1 MQGPGA
7 LSRAAKRQKNSL
19 LARYSETLGEMML
32 RRQTEMAI
40 RAGRQEAE
48 LNARSKSAFLGA
60 MSHELRTPL
69 NAIIGFSDMMRE
81 PGAVSAA
88 DNAEYAGHIAKA
100 GRRLLDV
107 VSDVL
112 DMSKLE
118 SGSLALTKAPVAI
131 ADVAAAA
138 AEQVK
143 PDFDAKKQLLD
154 VRLDRSLRE
163 VEIDH
168 KRVRQILVNLLSNAS
183 KFTASGG
190 RVLLMARPIAD
201 GGVTIAIAD
210 TGIGMTHEAI
220 MLALKPFMQVDTSRA
235 RTQEGVGLG
244 LPLALGLARLH
255 GGTLHIDRPTSN
267 IAAPASVGATPNFR
281 ERRGMPAA
289 PPIRLAHI
297 VSVSGSH
304 AVALLE
310 RQDAITGADSRVQI
324 GGLVKVMTPVSAV
337 MGIVAAISAPMT
349 ASEGEVPAGLIE
361 INLMGEVAMDPG
373 KRLTFRRGVSALPS
387 LGDGVL
393 LADKH
398 DLTRVYAPPQAA
410 SIKIGSLFQDASVP
424 ARLLIDDLLSKHF
437 LVVGSTGSG
446 KSSAL
451 TCVLQRL
458 LAEHNHAHVVIL
470 DVHNEYAAS
479 FGGLVEPIS
488 LDNFHL
494 PFWML
499 DFPEMTAALVSRD
512 AHHDAEVEIL
522 AEGVVFAKKRY
533 SDSATSRS
541 GALVARK
548 SADSHVITV
557 DTPTPF
563 RMSDVIA
570 FIDEQLGRLE
580 RSQLMLPYRRL
591 RTRIETLVSDQRYNF
606 MFGSLSVQDTMGDV
620 LARLFRVPAEG
631 RPISVIDL
639 STVPPE
645 ILDVVI
651 SVISR
656 LAFDLA
662 VWSKGGLPML
672 LVCEEAHRYA
682 PADSQK
688 FVPTRHALSRIAKEG
703 RKYGLSLALVT
714 QRPSELDATIVSQCG
729 TAIVLRLSSE
739 RDQEVIR
746 GSTYEGMADL
756 IEFLPLLGD
765 REALVL
771 GQGVSMPMRVRFDD
785 IGKRVVPR
793 SGHASFSKGWK
804 TPNMDREGLD
814 AIVARWRNNGRD
826 RT

>member
-1 MQGPGA
+1 M
-7 LSRAAKRQKNSL
+7 
-19 LARYSETLGEMML
+19 
-32 RRQTEMAI
+32 
-40 RAGRQEAE
+40 
-48 LNARSKSAFLGA
+48 
-60 MSHELRTPL
+60 
-69 NAIIGFSDMMRE
+69 
-81 PGAVSAA
+81 
-88 DNAEYAGHIAKA
+88 
-100 GRRLLDV
+100 
-107 VSDVL
+107 
-112 DMSKLE
+112 
-118 SGSLALTKAPVAI
+118 
-131 ADVAAAA
+131 
-138 AEQVK
+138 
-143 PDFDAKKQLLD
+143 
-154 VRLDRSLRE
+154 
-163 VEIDH
+163 
-168 KRVRQILVNLLSNAS
+168 
-183 KFTASGG
+183 
-190 RVLLMARPIAD
+190 
-201 GGVTIAIAD
+201 
-210 TGIGMTHEAI
+210 
-220 MLALKPFMQVDTSRA
+220 
-235 RTQEGVGLG
+235 
-244 LPLALGLARLH
+244 
-255 GGTLHIDRPTSN
+255 TLHIERPPA
-267 IAAPASVGATPNFR
+267 AAPAAPPATSTPVFR
-281 ERRGMPAA
+281 ERRGAPAA
-289 PPIRLAHI
+289 PPVRLAHI

-304 AVALLE
+304 AVAMME
-310 RQDAITGADSRVQI
+310 RQDAIKHADSRVQI
-324 GGLVKVMTPVSAV
+324 GALVKVITPISAV
-337 MGIVAAISAPMT
+337 MGIVAAISAPM
-349 ASEGEVPAGLIE
+349 ASSEGEQQPLGLIE
-361 INLMGEVAMDPG
+361 INLMGEVAMDAS
-373 KRLTFRRGVSALPS
+373 KRLTFRRGVTALPS

-410 SIKIGSLFQDASVP
+410 SIKIGSIFQDASVP
-424 ARLLIDDLLSKHF
+424 ARLMVDDLLAKHF

-451 TCVLQRL
+451 TCILQRM
-458 LAEHNHAHVVIL
+458 LAEHSHAHVVIL

-488 LDNFHL
+488 LDNFQL

-499 DFPEMTAALVSRD
+499 DFPEMTAALVSHD
-512 AHHDAEVEIL
+512 SHHDAEVEIL
-522 AEGVVFAKKRY
+522 AEGVVFAKRRY
-533 SDSATSRS
+533 SENATSRA
-541 GALVARK
+541 GTLARK
-548 SADSHVITV
+548 GADSLVITV

-580 RSQLMLPYRRL
+580 RSQLTLPYRRL

-606 MFGSLSVQDTMGDV
+606 MFGSVSVQDTMGDV
-620 LARLFRVPAEG
+620 LARLFRVPSEG

-682 PADSQK
+682 PADNQK
-688 FVPTRHALSRIAKEG
+688 FVPTRQALSRIAKEG
-703 RKYGLSLALVT
+703 RKYGLALALVT

-746 GSTYEGMADL
+746 GSTYEGMSDL

-793 SGHASFSKGWK
+793 GGHTSFSKSWK
-804 TPNMDREGLD
+804 MPNMDRQGLD
-814 AIVARWRNNGRD
+814 TIVARWRNAGRD

>member
-1 MQGPGA
+1 MTLHSDRP
-7 LSRAAKRQKNSL
+7 AAPPPRPP
-19 LARYSETLGEMML
+19 A
-32 RRQTEMAI
+32 
-40 RAGRQEAE
+40 
-48 LNARSKSAFLGA
+48 
-60 MSHELRTPL
+60 
-69 NAIIGFSDMMRE
+69 
-81 PGAVSAA
+81 
-88 DNAEYAGHIAKA
+88 
-100 GRRLLDV
+100 
-107 VSDVL
+107 
-112 DMSKLE
+112 
-118 SGSLALTKAPVAI
+118 SG
-131 ADVAAAA
+131 AAA
-138 AEQVK
+138 
-143 PDFDAKKQLLD
+143 P
-154 VRLDRSLRE
+154 
-163 VEIDH
+163 
-168 KRVRQILVNLLSNAS
+168 
-183 KFTASGG
+183 
-190 RVLLMARPIAD
+190 
-201 GGVTIAIAD
+201 
-210 TGIGMTHEAI
+210 
-220 MLALKPFMQVDTSRA
+220 
-235 RTQEGVGLG
+235 
-244 LPLALGLARLH
+244 
-255 GGTLHIDRPTSN
+255 
-267 IAAPASVGATPNFR
+267 FR

-304 AVALLE
+304 AVAMLE
-310 RQDAITGADSRVQI
+310 HQDAVAGADSRVQI
-324 GGLVKVMTPVSAV
+324 GALVKIVTPVSAV
-337 MGIVAAISAPMT
+337 MGIVSAISAPMP
-349 ASEGEVPAGLIE
+349 AGEGEPAPLGLVE
-361 INLMGEVAMDPG
+361 INLMGEVAMDAG

-410 SIKIGSLFQDASVP
+410 SIKIGSLFQDNSVP
-424 ARLLIDDLLSKHF
+424 ARLLIDDLLAKHF

-451 TCVLQRL
+451 TCILQRL
-458 LAEHNHAHVVIL
+458 LAEHAHAHVVIL

-512 AHHDAEVEIL
+512 SHHDAEVEIL
-522 AEGVVFAKKRY
+522 SEGVVFAKRRY
-533 SDSATSRS
+533 SESATSRA
-541 GALVARK
+541 GALARK

-570 FIDEQLGRLE
+570 FIDDQLGRLE
-580 RSQLMLPYRRL
+580 RSQLTLPYRRL
-591 RTRIETLVSDQRYNF
+591 KSRIETLVSDQRYNF

-682 PADSQK
+682 PADDKK
-688 FVPTRHALSRIAKEG
+688 FVPTRTALSRIAKEG

-714 QRPSELDATIVSQCG
+714 QRPCELDSTIVSQCG
-729 TAIVLRLSSE
+729 TAIALRLSSE
-739 RDQEVIR
+739 RDQDVIR
-746 GSTYEGMADL
+746 GSTYEGMSDL

-785 IGKRVVPR
+785 LGKRIVPR
-793 SGHASFSKGWK
+793 NGTAGFSKNWK
-804 TPNMDREGLD
+804 TPNMDRDGLD
-814 AIVARWRNNGRD
+814 NIVARWRNAGRE
-826 RT
+826 RP

>member
-1 MQGPGA
+1 M
-7 LSRAAKRQKNSL
+7 
-19 LARYSETLGEMML
+19 
-32 RRQTEMAI
+32 
-40 RAGRQEAE
+40 
-48 LNARSKSAFLGA
+48 
-60 MSHELRTPL
+60 
-69 NAIIGFSDMMRE
+69 
-81 PGAVSAA
+81 
-88 DNAEYAGHIAKA
+88 
-100 GRRLLDV
+100 
-107 VSDVL
+107 
-112 DMSKLE
+112 
-118 SGSLALTKAPVAI
+118 
-131 ADVAAAA
+131 
-138 AEQVK
+138 
-143 PDFDAKKQLLD
+143 
-154 VRLDRSLRE
+154 
-163 VEIDH
+163 
-168 KRVRQILVNLLSNAS
+168 
-183 KFTASGG
+183 
-190 RVLLMARPIAD
+190 
-201 GGVTIAIAD
+201 
-210 TGIGMTHEAI
+210 
-220 MLALKPFMQVDTSRA
+220 
-235 RTQEGVGLG
+235 
-244 LPLALGLARLH
+244 
-255 GGTLHIDRPTSN
+255 TLHIER
-267 IAAPASVGATPNFR
+267 PASSDVPTAPVFR
-281 ERRGMPAA
+281 ERRGIPAVA
-289 PPIRLAHI
+289 PIRLAHI

-304 AVALLE
+304 AVAMLE
-310 RQDAITGADSRVQI
+310 RQDAIADVVSRIQI
-324 GGLVKVMTPVSAV
+324 GGLVKVITPVSSV
-337 MGIVAAISAPMT
+337 IGIVSAISAPMP
-349 ASEGEVPAGLIE
+349 SGEGEAVPLGLIE
-361 INLMGEVAMDPG
+361 INLMGEVAQDSS

-410 SIKIGSLFQDASVP
+410 SIKIGSLFQEPSVP
-424 ARLLIDDLLSKHF
+424 ARLLVDDLLAKHF

-451 TCVLQRL
+451 TCILQRL
-458 LAEHNHAHVVIL
+458 LAEYFHAHVIIL
-470 DVHNEYAAS
+470 DVHNEYSAS

-499 DFPEMTAALVSRD
+499 DFTEMTAALVSRD
-512 AHHDAEVEIL
+512 SHHDAEVEIL
-522 AEGVVFAKKRY
+522 SEAVVFAKRRY

-541 GALVARK
+541 GALARRT
-548 SADSHVITV
+548 ADSHAITV

-580 RSQLMLPYRRL
+580 RSQLTLPYRRL
-591 RTRIETLVSDQRYNF
+591 RGHIETLVSDQRYNF

-682 PADSQK
+682 PADDKK
-688 FVPTRHALSRIAKEG
+688 FVPTRKALSRIAKEG

-714 QRPSELDATIVSQCG
+714 QRPCELDGTIVSQCG

-785 IGKRVVPR
+785 LGKRIVPR
-793 SGHASFSKGWK
+793 SVHSGFSSSWK
-804 TPNMDREGLD
+804 TPNMDRAGLD
-814 AIVARWRNNGRD
+814 AIVSRWRSAGREK
-826 RT
+826 T